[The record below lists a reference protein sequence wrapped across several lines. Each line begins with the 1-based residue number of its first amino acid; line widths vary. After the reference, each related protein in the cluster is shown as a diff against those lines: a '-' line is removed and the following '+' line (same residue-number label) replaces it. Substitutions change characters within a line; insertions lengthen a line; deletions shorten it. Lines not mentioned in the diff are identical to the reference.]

1 MFLLKITH
9 AQYLEML
16 LDPDTPDEVIAACS
30 ILTNDGSGAFN
41 PVLMPDPERVAMTP
55 DQVSAENAMQ
65 IGNGLARWRR
75 ARRFETALKA
85 GDRRPVL
92 VAEGDSWFQFPV
104 FIEET
109 IDHLGRHYLISCL
122 SAAGDTAQNMI
133 HGPLGQGKQEYMAEL
148 SRQAGR
154 VRAFLLSAAG
164 NDIIGEDTSSG
175 AAIPVLS
182 KILKNPGSGSPNAAD
197 YIHAPELEARVGFL
211 DKAYRKMLATIRA
224 DARFKHLPI
233 ILHGYDVPFPYP
245 AGPNERRDPRY
256 AAKNQW
262 LGSAFDAAKI
272 PPQMRRAILAVLI
285 DRLYQMLEGV
295 AASDPHVH
303 VVDCRGVL
311 PDLEDWA
318 DEIHATSLGYAKIA
332 ARFRSTLQGLGIG

>member
-1 MFLLKITH
+1 MVKITH

-16 LDPDTPDEVIAACS
+16 LDPDTPDEVIAAYS
-30 ILTNDGSGAFN
+30 ILAGDGSGGFN
-41 PVLMPDPERVAMTP
+41 PVLMPDPDRVEMTP
-55 DQVSAENAMQ
+55 DQIAAESAMQ

-75 ARRFETALKA
+75 ARRFDKALAA

-133 HGPLGQGKQEYMAEL
+133 LGPAGSGRREYMQEL
-148 SRQAGR
+148 DRQAPR

-164 NDIIGEDTSSG
+164 NDIIGEDSSG
-175 AAIPVLS
+175 GAPVPVLT
-182 KILKNPGSGSPNAAD
+182 KILLNAGNGSPEPAD
-197 YIHAPELEARVGFL
+197 YIHPPELDARVAFL
-211 DKAYRKMLATIRA
+211 AGAYRQLIATIRA
-224 DARFKHLPI
+224 DPRFAQLPI

-245 AGPNERRDPRY
+245 AGPTERRNPRY

-303 VVDCRGVL
+303 VLDCRGVL

-318 DEIHATSLGYAKIA
+318 DEIHATSLGFGKIA

>member
-1 MFLLKITH
+1 MVKITH

-16 LDPDTPDEVIAACS
+16 LDPDTPDEVVAAYS
-30 ILTNDGSGAFN
+30 ILTSDGSGAFD
-41 PVLMPDPERVAMTP
+41 PVLMPDPARVEMTP
-55 DQVSAENAMQ
+55 DQVSAENAMK
-65 IGNGLARWRR
+65 IGNGIARWRR
-75 ARRFETALKA
+75 ARRFEIALTS
-85 GDRRPVL
+85 GDTRPVL

-104 FIEET
+104 FIEEV
-109 IDHLGRHYLISCL
+109 IDHLGRNYLISCI

-133 HGPLGQGKQEYMAEL
+133 HGPLGAGRQEYMQEL
-148 SRQAGR
+148 SRQSGR

-175 AAIPVLS
+175 SAIPVLT
-182 KILKNPGSGSPNAAD
+182 KILKNPGTGSQTAAD
-197 YIHAPELEARVGFL
+197 YIHDPELDARVGFL
-211 DKAYRKMLATIRA
+211 QQAYLHLIGNIRQ
-224 DARFKHLPI
+224 DARFAQLPI

-245 AGPNERRDPRY
+245 AGPTERRNPRY

-262 LGSAFDAAKI
+262 LGSAFDAATV

-285 DRLYQMLEGV
+285 DRLYQMLDDV
-295 AASDPHVH
+295 AAGDPHVH

-318 DEIHATSLGYAKIA
+318 DEIHATSLGFTKIA
-332 ARFRSTLQGLGIG
+332 ARFRSTLLQLGIGN